1 MLAAL
6 KREFLPNLEVR
17 DEGEY
22 WETRNLATLAAK
34 RGQIQAALSAM
45 ADGLSRYGLSR
56 EAAEDPEILL
66 ARIERIAQLVQ
77 RTLARPAE
85 HPPVRRDDEQT
96 S

>member
-34 RGQIQAALSAM
+34 RGQIQAGHLC
-45 ADGLSRYGLSR
+45 DGRGPSRYGLSR
-56 EAAEDPEILL
+56 EAAEDPKSSWRGLSGSLSSCNVRWPGRRNI
-66 ARIERIAQLVQ
+66 
-77 RTLARPAE
+77 RPS
-85 HPPVRRDDEQT
+85 PG
-96 S
+96 